1 MQKHLIYRFILPFV
15 TLFTVSVNAQDVPKW
30 TPEEQ
35 KELFGY
41 CEKPVLVKKLNI
53 SEETADKIGEIDLWA
68 VQQKLTVDANT
79 NERYATHGEVE
90 EEVVKKLKALRLS
103 GDQLKALTDRRADPN
118 PKPCAVTTLSFNQR
132 FDTMPQPRAVQ
143 LYKTQYRKTLI
154 DKLGINGR
162 QADQVFETEAWK
174 QKEAATIA
182 AIPAGDFNRVR
193 KTVAMHTQRDHRYK
207 VIGLTE
213 EQAVAAV
220 QFFAENPVFKP

>member
-1 MQKHLIYRFILPFV
+1 MQKHVICCFLLSGM
-15 TLFTVSVNAQDVPKW
+15 TLFTITVTAQDAPKW

-68 VQQKLTVDANT
+68 VQQKLSVDANT

-90 EEVVKKLKALRLS
+90 EEVIKKLKALRLS
-103 GDQLKALTDRRADPN
+103 GDQLKALTERRADPN
-118 PKPCAVTTLSFNQR
+118 PKPCVVTTLSFNQR
-132 FDTMPQPRAVQ
+132 FDTVPQARAVQ
-143 LYKTQYRKTLI
+143 LYKTQYRKILI

-182 AIPAGDFNRVR
+182 AIPANDFNRVR

-213 EQAVAAV
+213 EQAAAAV